1 MSNTLPTSGP
11 VEAPVYPAI
20 SYDEFGRLLRK
31 FGYPARAAVDQG
43 RFGYR
48 TLTEPHFGAW
58 MQTPFRRSRH
68 DEYASVFLFA
78 HMTLPTVAA
87 PTILRA
93 LQGQLMFAHVALRRP
108 HRLVAMHTLI
118 VHGGVT
124 EHHIREQLGYWV
136 GDLER
141 IRDEVRAQTRRVA
154 GSTLH

>member
-1 MSNTLPTSGP
+1 MNDMLPTSGP
-11 VEAPVYPAI
+11 IEAPVYPAI
-20 SYDEFGRLLRK
+20 SYEEFGRLLRK

-78 HMTLPTVAA
+78 HMTMPTVAA
-87 PTILRA
+87 PAILRN
-93 LQGQLMFAHVALRRP
+93 LHWQLMFAHVAPRGP
-108 HRLVAMHTLI
+108 HRLVATHTLI

-141 IRDEVRAQTRRVA
+141 IRDEVRAQTRRAA